1 MANLHIDF
9 DNEEMLAQIDLT
21 THEVGRIF
29 SHVLQ
34 DQDVTESCQV
44 SVSLVSDEEMQKINR
59 QWRSVDAPT
68 DVISIECERPGDQD
82 LSNDEIVVLGDIF
95 LSPNYVCAQAERFN
109 TTSAQ
114 EATLLLTHALL
125 HLLGYDHEKE
135 AEAKIME
142 KLEDRLVEEL
152 TRISS
157 SPNSPDPI

>member
-1 MANLHIDF
+1 MANLQIDF
-9 DNEEMLAQIDLT
+9 ANEEMLAQIELT
-21 THEVGRIF
+21 TREVERIF

-44 SVSLVSDEEMQKINR
+44 SVSLVSDEEMQAINR

-68 DVISIECERPGDQD
+68 DVISIECERPGEQN

-95 LSPNYVCAQAERFN
+95 LSPCYVCAQAARFN

-125 HLLGYDHEKE
+125 HLLGYDHEEE
-135 AEAKIME
+135 AEANIME
-142 KLEDRLVEEL
+142 ELEDRLVKQL
-152 TRISS
+152 THI
-157 SPNSPDPI
+157 

>member
-9 DNEEMLAQIDLT
+9 DNEDMLAQIELT
-21 THEVGRIF
+21 PREVERIF
-29 SHVLQ
+29 SQVLQ
-34 DQDVTESCQV
+34 DQDVKESCQV
-44 SVSLVSDEEMQKINR
+44 SVSLVSDEEMQAINR

-114 EATLLLTHALL
+114 EATLLLIHAFL
-125 HLLGYDHEKE
+125 HLLGYDHEEE

-142 KLEDRLVEEL
+142 ELEDRLVEEL

-157 SPNSPDPI
+157 SPNSPDLI